1 MRGVHLQ
8 RGALSLVAGGAAEAR
23 DGVLPEDDLPTRMRP
38 ERLPRLLSPGAIDPE
53 MAGHAPIDG
62 QDRLL
67 ELVDRQAFHDNLFD
81 LRRAALDGRK
91 PPLQGRHGRIQLL
104 QPGFDGVNVGPEPR
118 HGRLSLVEQPI
129 HLLFISTGGKK
140 ASVSHPR
147 NLIVIG
153 KGSQVSIVENYV
165 GLGGGNYFTNAVTEI
180 VVGENAVADHY
191 KLQRESDEAFHVA
204 TQQVCLERNGNVSSH
219 SISLGGALVRNDVN
233 VVLDGEGGE
242 CTLNGFYM
250 VSGDRH
256 VDNHTRIDHVKPHG
270 TSRQLYKGVL
280 DGRSRG
286 VFNGKIY
293 VHKGA
298 EKTDARQTNN
308 NLLLSLDA
316 LIDTKPQLEI
326 YNNDVKCTHG
336 STIGQLDQDA
346 IFYLR
351 SRGIGVE
358 SARRLL
364 TYAFASDVIGRI
376 RIDSVR
382 AQLDKLLAAKFQKDS

>member
-1 MRGVHLQ
+1 LNLDTSALEIGIIYNVLVKARLQ
-8 RGALSLVAGGAAEAR
+8 QSAGETEAEYEAR
-23 DGVLPEDDLPTRMRP
+23 RAELIAKSKTGKSSAQRKLP
-38 ERLPRLLSPGAIDPE
+38 
-53 MAGHAPIDG
+53 
-62 QDRLL
+62 
-67 ELVDRQAFHDNLFD
+67 
-81 LRRAALDGRK
+81 
-91 PPLQGRHGRIQLL
+91 
-104 QPGFDGVNVGPEPR
+104 
-118 HGRLSLVEQPI
+118 
-129 HLLFISTGGKK
+129 
-140 ASVSHPR
+140 
-147 NLIVIG
+147 
-153 KGSQVSIVENYV
+153 
-165 GLGGGNYFTNAVTEI
+165 
-180 VVGENAVADHY
+180 
-191 KLQRESDEAFHVA
+191 ESDEAFHVA
-204 TQQVCLERNGNVSSH
+204 TLQVCLGRSSNVSSH

-250 VSGDRH
+250 VSGEQH

-280 DGRSRG
+280 DGKSRG

-316 LIDTKPQLEI
+316 VIDTKPQLEI